1 MLNKDILET
10 KEILKNFEEL
20 FEKVGGRVEEGKID
34 LELLNL
40 MVEMEAENKLTEL
53 RALNEKLE

>member
-20 FEKVGGRVEEGKID
+20 FEKVGSKVEEGKID
-34 LELLNL
+34 LDLLNL
-40 MVEMEAENKLTEL
+40 MVEMEAESKLTEL
-53 RALNEKLE
+53 RTLNEKLE